1 MSPTQRSL
9 AVLRKAGWTCAVVEH
24 WIPTI
29 KIRRDLFGFADVLAI
44 HPQVPDTL
52 AIQVTSSSNL
62 AARLKKILAEPRAFV
77 WLASP
82 HRRIELWGWAKRG
95 ARGKRKTYQVRRAR
109 IVRDLGPTG
118 FRVTLLVD
126 DGPALYGTAGTVAER
141 DDGPET
147 S

>member
-9 AVLRKAGWTCAVVEH
+9 AVLRKAGWTCAVVEQ

-44 HPQVPDTL
+44 HPRVPDTM

-62 AARLKKILAEPRAFV
+62 SARLKKIMAEPRVFF

-82 HRRIELWGWAKRG
+82 YRRIEVWGWAKRG
-95 ARGKRKTYQVRRAR
+95 ARGKRKTYQLRRLVLWR
-109 IVRDLGPTG
+109 NLLGDLVALTG
-118 FRVTLLVD
+118 D
-126 DGPALYGTAGTVAER
+126 DAPVLYGMADPVAEGG
-141 DDGPET
+141 DGADATP
-147 S
+147 